1 MNDDVK
7 SFVVYD
13 DIAAVL
19 DELSDEQIGQLF
31 RGMVSYHS
39 TGEDPGFEGVLRYV
53 FIPIKQGIDRNDLKY
68 AERCERNRKN
78 IMKRYEKEGVTSTT
92 EYDGIRPYTMAT
104 NTNTNNNTN
113 TKTNSKTNTKSAEAD
128 VWLLSRSVISYLNE
142 QAGTTYKTDDV
153 NSVRLITGLLQK
165 GYTEEQM
172 KTVIDKKVG
181 SWLGDPK
188 VEQYLRPSTLFGQ
201 KFEQYLNEPDSARKQ
216 KQDKERK
223 KAENREKYRDEI
235 KGIRIQLAVLER
247 LIEEADVPEKIN
259 LRIRRDALEA
269 RLNDL
274 NRMTG
279 GPT

>member
-19 DELSDEQIGQLF
+19 DELTDEQIGKLF

-39 TGEDPGFEGVLRYV
+39 TGEDPGFDGVLKYV

-68 AERCERNRKN
+68 AEKCERNRKN
-78 IMKRYEKEGVTSTT
+78 IMKRYEKEGIESTT
-92 EYDGIRPYTMAT
+92 VYDGIRPNTMAT
-104 NTNTNNNTN
+104 NTNNN
-113 TKTNSKTNTKSAEAD
+113 TKTNTSPNSKSNTLSDKSD
-128 VWLLSRSVISYLNE
+128 VWLLSRSVLSYLNDK
-142 QAGTTYKTDDV
+142 AGTSYKTDDV
-153 NSVRLITGLLQK
+153 NSVRLITGLSQK

-188 VEQYLRPSTLFGQ
+188 VEQYLRPSTLFGP
-201 KFEQYLNEPDSARKQ
+201 KFEQYLSEPDSARKR
-216 KQDKERK
+216 KQDEDRK
-223 KAENREKYRDEI
+223 REQNKVRYREAIRSYREQISAIDEKMKDAGVAEKVELRGQKA
-235 KGIRIQLAVLER
+235 V
-247 LIEEADVPEKIN
+247 
-259 LRIRRDALEA
+259 LEA

-274 NRMTG
+274 ERATS
-279 GPT
+279 